1 MNSEEAQNEF
11 RLDDNP
17 SKEQSKDVPLTTQ
30 VPEISTYRK
39 HSMDYFTRDGVIL
52 RTGFSN
58 LIDWFLLCIR
68 ELLDNAVDFLVRY
81 YQGADNCV
89 IIVDV
94 FKDDKFF
101 CLKVRNSNYNDYK
114 VFRNKAA
121 IFNYEGRYGSKQ
133 DLHIISRGM
142 LGDAQKQI
150 LAFGYILI
158 HLHDDGSEFE
168 EKQWKEPLITRHNGK
183 EYNIYLKVDKAR
195 QIEAVSGL
203 DQVTGEAPHTDTEIE
218 LTLPI
223 PDEVQNDLNRA
234 CIENFCKK
242 YPLFTTDINFKFL
255 ITDISSYGSVEEE
268 PVQNSDSEIPKIT
281 QTTIAD
287 ESPKATLNI
296 EYNALH
302 PISREPWYK
311 QNTIHS
317 YTAEEFKRRIVNMDS
332 KQASEICIYDF
343 LATYREG
350 SNIKKTYEN
359 EISMAELL
367 SLPEKDR
374 DKKIEVF
381 YNQLKVTLPPLEK
394 MALPYT
400 TKKDERKNAL
410 IERCNR
416 LYGNLDKDRSKA
428 AYRAIHGKYEDKKK
442 KISYPYFFEILA
454 IPFNDPRSADNNIV
468 FIGAV
473 NYSISPK
480 ADSNLFEGD
489 YNQYMPIDV
498 YSKPRNILGIL
509 EIFGFHDYANDR
521 AKIPCLIV
529 ANLVTPRRDPHGQDK
544 SRIDITPFAGTIV
557 KAVKKLASEIK
568 SYRAVGIRFSK
579 PSERRSAIQY
589 GSGRGL
595 LEGVLTDYL
604 QKNHGL

>member
-1 MNSEEAQNEF
+1 MT
-11 RLDDNP
+11 
-17 SKEQSKDVPLTTQ
+17 SKEFDGELTD
-30 VPEISTYRK
+30 ISTYRK

-68 ELLDNAVDFLVRY
+68 ELLDNAIDFLTKN
-81 YQGADNCV
+81 YQGADNT
-89 IIVDV
+89 IITVEII
-94 FKDDKFF
+94 KDDNFF
-101 CLKVRNSNYNDYK
+101 HIKVRNSNDNNFK
-114 VFRNKAA
+114 VFGNKAA
-121 IFNYEGRYGSKQ
+121 TFNYDGRYGSKQ

-168 EKQWKEPLITRHNGK
+168 EKQWEEPLIIRHNGK
-183 EYNIYLKVDKAR
+183 EYKIYLKIDKAR
-195 QIEAVSGL
+195 QIEIVNGL
-203 DQVTGEAPHTDTEIE
+203 NKPTGKVPHTGTEIE

-223 PDEVQNDLNRA
+223 PDEVRTDLNRV

-242 YPLFTTDINFKFL
+242 YPLFTTDITFRFR
-255 ITDISSYGSVEEE
+255 ITDNSSYEFVKAK
-268 PVQNSDSEIPKIT
+268 PAQNSDSEIPIT
-281 QTTIAD
+281 MASN
-287 ESPKATLNI
+287 SPRAAINI

-302 PISREPWYK
+302 PISKEPWYK

-317 YTAEEFKRRIVNMDS
+317 YTAEEFKGRIANMDS
-332 KQASEICIYDF
+332 KQAGGIRVYEF
-343 LATYREG
+343 LTTYREG
-350 SNIKKTYEN
+350 SNIRKTSEN
-359 EISMAELL
+359 DISVAELL
-367 SLPEKDR
+367 LLPDNTR
-374 DKKIEVF
+374 DKKIELF
-381 YNQLKVTLPPLEK
+381 YNQLKAALPPLEK
-394 MALPYT
+394 ITLPYST
-400 TKKDERKNAL
+400 NKEERKKVL

-416 LYGNLDKDRSKA
+416 LYSNLDKDRSKA
-428 AYRAIHGKYEDKKK
+428 SYRTIHGKYEDKKK

-454 IPFNDPRSADNNIV
+454 IPFDDPRSADNNVV

-480 ADSNLFEGD
+480 VDSNLFEGD
-489 YNQYMPIDV
+489 YNQYVPIDA
-498 YSKPRNILGIL
+498 YSKPRNILGVL
-509 EIFGFHDYANDR
+509 ETFGFHNYANDS

-529 ANLVTPRRDPHGQDK
+529 ANLVTPRRDPYGQDK

-557 KAVKKLASEIK
+557 EAVRKLASDIK

-579 PSERRSAIQY
+579 PSERRTAIQY

-595 LEGVLTDYL
+595 LEGILTDYL

>member
-1 MNSEEAQNEF
+1 MT
-11 RLDDNP
+11 
-17 SKEQSKDVPLTTQ
+17 SKEFDGELTD
-30 VPEISTYRK
+30 ISTYRK

-68 ELLDNAVDFLVRY
+68 ELLDNAIDFLTKN
-81 YQGADNCV
+81 YQGADNT
-89 IIVDV
+89 IITVEII
-94 FKDDKFF
+94 KDDNFF
-101 CLKVRNSNYNDYK
+101 HIKVRNSNDNNFK
-114 VFRNKAA
+114 VFGNKAA
-121 IFNYEGRYGSKQ
+121 TFNYDGRYGSKQ
-133 DLHIISRGM
+133 DPHINSRGM

-150 LAFGYILI
+150 LAFGYILT

-168 EKQWKEPLITRHNGK
+168 ERQWEEPLIIRHNGK
-183 EYNIYLKVDKAR
+183 EYKIYLKIDKAR
-195 QIEAVSGL
+195 QIEIVNGL
-203 DQVTGEAPHTDTEIE
+203 NKPTGKVPHTGTEIE

-223 PDEVQNDLNRA
+223 PDEVRTDLNRV

-242 YPLFTTDINFKFL
+242 YPLFTTDITFRFR
-255 ITDISSYGSVEEE
+255 ITDNSLYEFVKAK
-268 PVQNSDSEIPKIT
+268 PAQNSDSEIPG
-281 QTTIAD
+281 TIAS
-287 ESPKATLNI
+287 ESPRVAINI

-302 PISREPWYK
+302 PISKEPWYR

-317 YTAEEFKRRIVNMDS
+317 YTAEEFKGRIANMDS
-332 KQASEICIYDF
+332 KQASEICVYNF
-343 LATYREG
+343 LNTYREG
-350 SNIKKTYEN
+350 SNIRKTSEN
-359 EISMAELL
+359 EISVAELL
-367 SLPEKDR
+367 LLPDNTR
-374 DKKIEVF
+374 DKKIELF
-381 YNQLKVTLPPLEK
+381 YNQLKAALPPLEK
-394 MALPYT
+394 ITLPYT
-400 TKKDERKNAL
+400 TNKEERKNVL

-416 LYGNLDKDRSKA
+416 LYSNLDKDRSKA
-428 AYRAIHGKYEDKKK
+428 SYRTIHGKYEDKKK

-454 IPFNDPRSADNNIV
+454 IPFDDPRSADNNVV

-480 ADSNLFEGD
+480 VDSNLFEGD
-489 YNQYMPIDV
+489 YNQYIPTDT
-498 YSKPRNILGIL
+498 YSKPRNILGVL
-509 EIFGFHDYANDR
+509 EIFGFHDYANDS

-529 ANLVTPRRDPHGQDK
+529 ANLVTPRRDPYGQDK

-557 KAVKKLASEIK
+557 EAVRKLASDIK

-579 PSERRSAIQY
+579 PSERRTAIQY

>member
-1 MNSEEAQNEF
+1 MDTDDKNNREFHLDENE
-11 RLDDNP
+11 DKD
-17 SKEQSKDVPLTTQ
+17 QSKSVP
-30 VPEISTYRK
+30 PPSEISTYRK
-39 HSMDYFTRDGVIL
+39 HSMDYFARDGVIL

-58 LIDWFLLCIR
+58 LRDWFLLCIR

-89 IIVDV
+89 IIVEV
-94 FKDDKFF
+94 FKDDNFF
-101 CLKVRNSNYNDYK
+101 RLKVKNSNFNNYK
-114 VFRNKAA
+114 VFKNKAA
-121 IFNYEGRYGSKQ
+121 IFNYDGRYGSKQ

-158 HLHDDGSEFE
+158 HLNDNGSEFE
-168 EKQWKEPLITRHNGK
+168 EKQWEKPLIIRHNGK
-183 EYNIYLKVDKAR
+183 EYKIYLKVDKAR
-195 QIEAVSGL
+195 QTEAVSGL
-203 DQVTGEAPHTDTEIE
+203 DQATGDVPHTDTEIE

-223 PDEVQNDLNRA
+223 PDEVQNELNRA
-234 CIENFCKK
+234 CIESFCKK
-242 YPLFTTDINFKFL
+242 YPLFTTDINFKFQ
-255 ITDISSYGSVEEE
+255 ITDNSSYKSVEE
-268 PVQNSDSEIPKIT
+268 PAQKSGSERPRIIL
-281 QTTIAD
+281 TTLVD

-311 QNTIHS
+311 QNTVHS

-332 KQASEICIYDF
+332 KQASEISVYDF
-343 LATYREG
+343 LTTHREG
-350 SNIKKTYEN
+350 SNIKKTFEN
-359 EISMAELL
+359 EMSVAELL
-367 SLPEKDR
+367 SLPDKDR
-374 DKKIEVF
+374 DKRIELF
-381 YNQLKVTLPPLEK
+381 YYQLKAALPPLEK
-394 MALPYT
+394 LVMQYT
-400 TKKDERKNAL
+400 TNKKERKNAL

-416 LYGNLDKDRSKA
+416 LYRNLDKDRSKA
-428 AYRAIHGKYEDKKK
+428 AYRAIYGKYEDRKK

-454 IPFNDPRSADNNIV
+454 IPFDDPRSANNNVV

-480 ADSNLFEGD
+480 DDSNLFEGD
-489 YNQYMPIDV
+489 YSQYVAIDA
-498 YSKPRNILGIL
+498 YSKPRNILGVL
-509 EIFGFHDYANDR
+509 EILGFHEYANDT

-529 ANLVTPRRDPHGQDK
+529 ANLVTHRRDPHGQDK

-557 KAVKKLASEIK
+557 KAVKKLTSEIK